1 MSDFFLTC
9 FKWFSWALI
18 SVVFYIFFLKEFI
31 QLEIQLDYGDN
42 NQGLFSRLL
51 HLTPRVH
58 SSECNLPGTIRPQ
71 EGHF

>member
-42 NQGLFSRLL
+42 NQGSFSRYLYFK
-51 HLTPRVH
+51 
-58 SSECNLPGTIRPQ
+58 I
-71 EGHF
+71 

>member
-31 QLEIQLDYGDN
+31 QLEIQFDYGDN
-42 NQGLFSRLL
+42 NQGWFS
-51 HLTPRVH
+51 TCTGIGA
-58 SSECNLPGTIRPQ
+58 SC
-71 EGHF
+71 